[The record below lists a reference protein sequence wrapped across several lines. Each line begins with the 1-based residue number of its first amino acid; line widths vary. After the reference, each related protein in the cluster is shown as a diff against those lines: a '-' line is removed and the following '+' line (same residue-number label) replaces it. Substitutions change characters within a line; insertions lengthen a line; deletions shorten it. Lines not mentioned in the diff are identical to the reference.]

1 MLAQETVERKMN
13 DDSLNDV
20 SIVNILNNILMYR
33 VKVFTPKMSILVLI
47 TIYILS
53 SGHSRFKC

>member
-20 SIVNILNNILMYR
+20 SIVNILNDTLMYR
-33 VKVFTPKMSILVLI
+33 VKVFKPQNVTFSPHNYSYL
-47 TIYILS
+47 TF
-53 SGHSRFKC
+53 RP

>member
-20 SIVNILNNILMYR
+20 SIVNILNDTLIYR
-33 VKVFTPKMSILVLI
+33 VNPRMLLLVLI
-47 TIYILS
+47 TIYILP

>member
-20 SIVNILNNILMYR
+20 SIVNILKDTLMYR
-33 VKVFTPKMSILVLI
+33 VKVFKISLLVLI
-47 TIYILS
+47 TIYSLP
-53 SGHSRFKC
+53 SGYSRFKC